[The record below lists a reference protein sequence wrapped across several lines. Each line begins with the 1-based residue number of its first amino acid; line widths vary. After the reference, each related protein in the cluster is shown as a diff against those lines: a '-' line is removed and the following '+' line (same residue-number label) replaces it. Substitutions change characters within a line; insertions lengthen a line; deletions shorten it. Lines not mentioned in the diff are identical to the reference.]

1 MFESQGPGVSR
12 IEHVRQLCVNILGL
26 AQPIGF
32 FVVELVQALSS
43 LRLNMST
50 HIFLNLF

>member
-26 AQPIGF
+26 AQLIGF
-32 FVVELVQALSS
+32 FVAELVQALSS
-43 LRLNMST
+43 PRLNMST